1 MSNPICLGMRV
12 VSFCHY
18 LQGPASAQYLAD
30 MGADVIKIEPLR
42 GAFERHWSGGN
53 SWVTDVS
60 AFSLAVNRNKR
71 SIALDLKTPEGLQI
85 ALDLI
90 AKADVLVEN
99 YRPGVM
105 ERLGLGYEDVRKI
118 NPAIVYA
125 SASGLGATGPAA
137 SRPGQDLL
145 IQARAGLIAA
155 TGGTEHSVVGAA
167 VIDQHGGSLLAMGML
182 GAYIQRLR
190 TGKGMRVESSL
201 FTAGIDLQVE
211 ALTKFYSAP
220 RGRALFKRDA
230 HVGSWYHDA
239 PYGLYTL
246 QDAQIVLS
254 MNDPDRLAAALDS
267 DELRELARIDRYEE
281 RDRYAQTM
289 ARVLAPR
296 RFADLAPI
304 FDAHQI
310 WCEQVQDYEDLRH
323 DPQAEHLGV
332 FDTVEVNGREATLI
346 SHPLRYDGQCP
357 GVRTMPLY
365 PGADSRQILE
375 ELGVPRDRQDSL
387 IEQGVVGVGPTAP
400 GQPHTGSSN

>member
-310 WCEQVQDYEDLRH
+310 WYEQVQDYEDLRH